1 MKKLLITPL
10 LILGV
15 TGSMQAMAQ
24 AICDVG
30 YTTTERWATGAKE
43 EVVLTNRSTARNNWE
58 LCWTLTGNESITSIW
73 NSTYSL
79 NGRKMCVK
87 NVSYNASIPTNGS
100 VNFGFTHEGFMGA
113 RPNDFTL
120 NGVSCAGAAISSSS
134 VNNPSASSTPN
145 NLNAITIQ
153 AENYSVMNGLQT
165 ENTSDIGG
173 GQNVGYIDAGDWATY
188 NAVNLPCS
196 GSYLV
201 EYRVASQSAGGQLVL
216 ERAGGSAAFGTLNF
230 TATGGW
236 QTWKT
241 VSHTVTLPAG
251 EMRFGIAMKQS
262 GWNLNWFKVTPQCG
276 STSAPSSSSKPSSSS
291 TSSSSVA
298 PSSSSKPSSSSTS
311 SSSLAPSSSSTP
323 SSSSK
328 PSSSSA
334 PSSSSSSSSFVPPSS
349 IPSSGWK
356 LNAAES
362 YLNFTTTKKIHTLEV
377 HTFDTLGG
385 GITSEGLANL
395 TIDLNSVNT
404 QNIVRDDRMRAM
416 LFEVVSYP
424 VATVTVQ
431 LPAGTTASL
440 AAGQTAITTINANL
454 NLHNVTLPIETKVS
468 VQKLTSTRVM
478 VKSLSPIILKASDY
492 GMSAGVEALR
502 QAVGIDSISHI
513 VPVDFALVFDGS
525 DTGIFIPRSSS
536 SVSSQSSSSSSS
548 VSDPIALGQALYNSA
563 NLSCMNCHGSN
574 GKDGAFGIDPNKTL
588 YGGTSLAAYI
598 SANMPKNK
606 VGSCDIDCG
615 TKIAAFIK
623 SWVPASSSS
632 SSSSAPS
639 ACPANS
645 TICENFE
652 SVNLGAVPTGWN
664 GTGARVPS
672 VTNTGARSGTK
683 SLKVSA
689 FDFGQSGFIQ
699 RGTIPAAHYG
709 RIFYRFDRLTG
720 ADYLHIPMV
729 TLHSATDGREVR
741 IVDVNSPQT
750 SGASLGS
757 MKYLINFPNDQN
769 GAGSD
774 TFTSFTAAQQSWQCV
789 EWRSDPATQTYTVWV
804 NGTQRISYNTGG
816 LIPSGTYSKINVGM
830 ITFRGSEESAWI
842 DDIAVA
848 PSRIGCN

>member
-1 MKKLLITPL
+1 
-10 LILGV
+10 
-15 TGSMQAMAQ
+15 
-24 AICDVG
+24 
-30 YTTTERWATGAKE
+30 
-43 EVVLTNRSTARNNWE
+43 
-58 LCWTLTGNESITSIW
+58 
-73 NSTYSL
+73 
-79 NGRKMCVK
+79 
-87 NVSYNASIPTNGS
+87 
-100 VNFGFTHEGFMGA
+100 
-113 RPNDFTL
+113 
-120 NGVSCAGAAISSSS
+120 
-134 VNNPSASSTPN
+134 
-145 NLNAITIQ
+145 
-153 AENYSVMNGLQT
+153 
-165 ENTSDIGG
+165 
-173 GQNVGYIDAGDWATY
+173 
-188 NAVNLPCS
+188 
-196 GSYLV
+196 
-201 EYRVASQSAGGQLVL
+201 
-216 ERAGGSAAFGTLNF
+216 
-230 TATGGW
+230 
-236 QTWKT
+236 
-241 VSHTVTLPAG
+241 
-251 EMRFGIAMKQS
+251 
-262 GWNLNWFKVTPQCG
+262 
-276 STSAPSSSSKPSSSS
+276 
-291 TSSSSVA
+291 
-298 PSSSSKPSSSSTS
+298 
-311 SSSLAPSSSSTP
+311 
-323 SSSSK
+323 
-328 PSSSSA
+328 
-334 PSSSSSSSSFVPPSS
+334 
-349 IPSSGWK
+349 
-356 LNAAES
+356 
-362 YLNFTTTKKIHTLEV
+362 V
-377 HTFDTLGG
+377 HTFNTLGG
-385 GITSEGLANL
+385 EITSEGLAKL

-404 QNIVRDDRMRAM
+404 QNTLRDDRMRAM

-424 VATVTVQ
+424 VATITVQ

-478 VKSLSPIILKASDY
+478 VKTLSPIILKASDY

-513 VPVDFALVFDGS
+513 VPVDFVLVFDGS

-574 GKDGAFGIDPNKTL
+574 GKDGAFGLDPNKTL
-588 YGGTSLAAYI
+588 YGGTTLAAYI

-652 SVNLGAVPTGWN
+652 SVNVGAIPTGWN

-709 RIFYRFDRLTG
+709 RIFYRFDRLTA

-741 IVDVNSPQT
+741 IVDVNSPQA

-757 MKYLINFPNDQN
+757 MKYLVNFPNDLN

-774 TFTSFTAAQQSWQCV
+774 TFTSFTAAQQGWQCV
-789 EWRSDPATQTYTVWV
+789 EWRSDPASQTYTVWV